1 MEVTMKTEA
10 SSNPNESIRKLGEL
24 IKGIG
29 FAMFTTVDFD
39 GNLYS
44 RPMATQEIDFDG
56 DLWFFSGKSTAKIRS
71 IEKDQHVN
79 VSFSDPSNNK
89 YVSVSGKAETIYD
102 RSKMEELWSPLFKN
116 WFPEGLEDPD
126 LTLIRVR
133 VESAEYWDSP
143 SKMIVRLVGFAKA
156 LAGGGRIPMGDH
168 QKVQLPH

>member
-1 MEVTMKTEA
+1 MKSDTK
-10 SSNPNESIRKLGEL
+10 SNSNESIQKLGEL
-24 IKGIG
+24 IKGIR

-44 RPMATQEIDFDG
+44 RPMATQEIEFDG

-79 VSFSDPSNNK
+79 VSFADPGSNT
-89 YVSVSGKAETIYD
+89 YVSVSGKAETIHD
-102 RSKMEELWSPLFKN
+102 RSKMEELWNPMYKA

-126 LTLIRVR
+126 LVLIKVR

-168 QKVQLPH
+168 HKVQLPH